1 MRKEEK
7 NTPEINLDDLSFE
20 KAMTQL
26 DETVRSLEDGG
37 LSLLDAISLFE
48 KGMKLA
54 RLCSERL
61 AEAELKITRI
71 QTAYGEQMPFFQE
84 EQKNVGE

>member
-26 DETVRSLEDGG
+26 DETVRSLGDGG

-71 QTAYGEQMPFFQE
+71 QTAYGEQMRFFQE
-84 EQKNVGE
+84 GQKNVGE

>member
-1 MRKEEK
+1 MRKDEN
-7 NTPEINLDDLSFE
+7 NTPEIKLDDLSFE

-26 DETVRSLEDGG
+26 DETVRSLEDGD
-37 LSLLDAISLFE
+37 LSISDAISLFE

-54 RLCSERL
+54 RICSERL

-71 QTAYGEQMPFFQE
+71 QTAYGEQIRFFQE